1 LSGKDHMR
9 ELVRQPILVAAA
21 AEVPMSKRLL
31 GTLLVLGVAGCVA
44 QTQDV
49 RRPAANA
56 SIADIRQ
63 SGRDLV
69 LVLRPGLALDQAMG
83 FHAWK
88 EIMDGPALPE
98 LKVKFGSRPRT
109 WTDSEGEIWS
119 EFDTEDG
126 VIQAGTETSVSLTDR
141 SKLWRVYFV
150 PKSNSVTS
158 VFSGDVAA
166 YIDVNQ
172 QFLTVV
178 LEAAAHDA
186 AAVCEVWKG
195 AVSRCLVVGTHSPP
209 PA

>member
-1 LSGKDHMR
+1 
-9 ELVRQPILVAAA
+9 
-21 AEVPMSKRLL
+21 MSKLIL
-31 GTLLVLGVAGCVA
+31 GTFLVFEMVGCVA

-63 SGRDLV
+63 SGRDLS
-69 LVLRPGLALDQAMG
+69 LVLRPGLALDHAMG

-88 EIMDGPALPE
+88 EIMDSPTLAE
-98 LKVKFGSRPRT
+98 LKVEFGSRPRT
-109 WTDSEGEIWS
+109 WTDSEGEVWS
-119 EFDTEDG
+119 EFDNEDG
-126 VIQAGTETSVSLTDR
+126 VIQAGRETNVSLTDR

-172 QFLTVV
+172 QFLTEV
-178 LEAAAHDA
+178 L
-186 AAVCEVWKG
+186 
-195 AVSRCLVVGTHSPP
+195 
-209 PA
+209 

>member
-1 LSGKDHMR
+1 
-9 ELVRQPILVAAA
+9 
-21 AEVPMSKRLL
+21 MSKRLL
-31 GTLLVLGVAGCVA
+31 GTLLAFELAGCVA
-44 QTQDV
+44 QTGDL

-88 EIMDGPALPE
+88 GIMGSPTLAE
-98 LKVKFGSRPRT
+98 LKAGFASRPRT

-119 EFDTEDG
+119 EFGTEDG
-126 VIQAGTETSVSLTDR
+126 VIQAGTETNVSLTDR

-178 LEAAAHDA
+178 LETAANDA

-195 AVSRCLVVGTHSPP
+195 AVRRCLVVGTHSPP